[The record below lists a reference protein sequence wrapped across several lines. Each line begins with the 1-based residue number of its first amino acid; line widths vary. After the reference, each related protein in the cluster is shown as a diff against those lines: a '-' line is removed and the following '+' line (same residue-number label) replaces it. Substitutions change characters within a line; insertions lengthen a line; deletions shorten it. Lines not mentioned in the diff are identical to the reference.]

1 MVVDLKKA
9 MQVRKKTDPCEVYLI
24 LKQMEKKD
32 KAREDKIK
40 ELMAGWTP
48 SEEYLIF
55 CPFCGCRKRRPKM
68 NGDGY
73 YRCKVKGCNKVFRL
87 FDGGN

>member
-9 MQVRKKTDPCEVYLI
+9 MQVMKKTDPCEVYLI

>member
-9 MQVRKKTDPCEVYLI
+9 MQVMKKTDPCEVYL